1 MAPKTHLSF
10 RPIQDSDTPFLAA
23 LYAST
28 RQAEMAQSGWPQAE
42 IDLFLVSQFQ
52 LQHDYY
58 QQHFQAADFN
68 IVVYEGKD
76 IGRLYTCWEKN
87 MLRLIDIALLPEYQG
102 QGFGREIL
110 HDLLE
115 QAKNK
120 GVGISLYV
128 ELTNPAFNWY
138 SRLGFIPY
146 GDNGVYQQM
155 RWSPVKATTTT
166 TQLMETDT

>member
-1 MAPKTHLSF
+1 MASKTRLSF
-10 RPIQDSDTPFLAA
+10 RPIQDTDIPFLAA
-23 LYAST
+23 VYAST

-52 LQHDYY
+52 LQHNYY
-58 QQHFQAADFN
+58 QQHYHGANFT

-76 IGRLYTCWEKN
+76 IGRLYTFQEKN
-87 MLRLIDIALLPEYQG
+87 LLRLIDIALLPEYQG

-110 HDLLE
+110 HDLLVE
-115 QAKNK
+115 AKDRDVDI
-120 GVGISLYV
+120 GLYV

-138 SRLGFIPY
+138 SRLGFTPC

-155 RWSPVKATTTT
+155 RWSPARVTTTI
-166 TQLMETDT
+166 QPMETNA